1 MIDSIMDR
9 IKEYGLS
16 IDSLYIQ
23 DNDHLDVVIDS
34 SKLHELR
41 SCSKMLVALAMG
53 IAIDRGLFSLEEIV
67 YPYLE
72 KNISNNRNKDIIKK
86 WTIRT
91 LLTHTTGYNKMLMSS
106 KEIFIIMLNLLLYLY
121 YLEKNII

>member
-53 IAIDRGLFSLEEIV
+53 IAIDRGLFSLEENV

-72 KNISNNRNKDIIKK
+72 KYISNNRNKDIIK
-86 WTIRT
+86 
-91 LLTHTTGYNKMLMSS
+91 
-106 KEIFIIMLNLLLYLY
+106 
-121 YLEKNII
+121 